1 MKMSL
6 GLVSLKF
13 FILIFAKC
21 LIYLVLGI
29 YFPANPMSMSSLCEP
44 WEEECLATVIYLKD
58 ITSTVVASVIN
69 VIIVILA
76 LCLAI
81 CIWILVPI

>member
-1 MKMSL
+1 
-6 GLVSLKF
+6 
-13 FILIFAKC
+13 
-21 LIYLVLGI
+21 
-29 YFPANPMSMSSLCEP
+29 MSSLCEP